1 MTDATS
7 VLFGLEDEFRVLTVH
22 RVDQDTVKV
31 IIEQTARE
39 GPCPACAVITSAV
52 KDRPLM
58 RVKDLPASGQRV
70 ELWWRKRRLVCGEVL
85 CAQKT
90 FTQASAAVQPRAR
103 VTERLREH
111 VAHAIA
117 SSNRAV
123 SDVASEYGISWPTAH
138 KGLGHRRDAMA
149 AGAGADDPARH

>member
-1 MTDATS
+1 MSDATS
-7 VLFGLEDEFRVLTVH
+7 VLFGLEDEFRVLNVH

-39 GPCPACAVITSAV
+39 GSCPACGVITSAV

-70 ELWWRKRRLVCGEVL
+70 ELWCRKRRLICGAVL

-90 FTQASAAVQPRAR
+90 FTQAAAAVRPRAR
-103 VTERLREH
+103 VTERLREQ

-117 SSNRAV
+117 CAICSRSR
-123 SDVASEYGISWPTAH
+123 SITRPRGCTAAEVWVND
-138 KGLGHRRDAMA
+138 LRR
-149 AGAGADDPARH
+149 